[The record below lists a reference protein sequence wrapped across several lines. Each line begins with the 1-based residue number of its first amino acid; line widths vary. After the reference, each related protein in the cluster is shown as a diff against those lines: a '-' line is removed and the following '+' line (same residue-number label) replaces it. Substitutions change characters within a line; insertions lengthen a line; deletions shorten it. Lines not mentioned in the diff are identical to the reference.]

1 MKNIYGFICA
11 MALGLLM
18 QTQAEVV
25 FHDTFQAANNTAPNT
40 DYALRQTAG
49 QINSSYGLT
58 TDGARV
64 ENTYRI
70 LDNDSDGES
79 ALTLSAY
86 KPLGGLGTT
95 SWTAA
100 RTAAN
105 FSSYLA
111 GQKYAIT
118 LDSQFLNGGGNP
130 AGFDTAFA
138 VGILWAAGA
147 TTTPMSFASLFGVS
161 LDGTGGGYDIYSA
174 GTLLHHADTG
184 SSIVWNERFTLS
196 LVVDEA
202 ASTVQTLVQGIG
214 DASATDL
221 GTYTADFSSHPERIV
236 QLYGSQ
242 TDNGSG
248 AGGYLKIDTF
258 ETDVSTI
265 PEPATLGLFGIA
277 ASGLLIVRR
286 LRM

>member
-1 MKNIYGFICA
+1 MKNIQWFIYA
-11 MALGLLM
+11 TTLGLLA
-18 QTQAEVV
+18 QSHGEVV
-25 FHDTFQAANNTAPNT
+25 FHDTYQAAAGTAPNT

-49 QINSSYGLT
+49 STTSSYGLT
-58 TDGARV
+58 TDGGRA
-64 ENTYRI
+64 ENGYKI
-70 LDNDSDGES
+70 LDNDSDGET
-79 ALTLSAY
+79 ALTLSMY
-86 KPLGGLGTT
+86 KPLGGVGTT

-111 GQKYAIT
+111 GQKYTVT

-138 VGILWAAGA
+138 VGILWAAGS

-161 LDGTGGGYDIYSA
+161 LDGTGGGFDIYSA
-174 GTLLHHADTG
+174 STLLHHADTG

-202 ASTVQTLVQGIG
+202 ASTIQTLVQGIG

-221 GTYTADFSSHPERIV
+221 GTYTVDLSSHSERII

-248 AGGYLKIDTF
+248 AGGYLKVDTF
-258 ETDVSTI
+258 EMDISTI
-265 PEPATLGLFGIA
+265 PEPATLGLLGIA
-277 ASGLLIVRR
+277 TFGLLIVRR